1 MPTDIVIAGL
11 SVAGFDA
18 LKAMKV
24 ARVAPLGELF
34 TALVK
39 KPGYPRHQAAWYQQQ
54 MHDRVVKLPEDT
66 PVSLTIAYV
75 DYQEAST
82 AAFVEAFK
90 PFVLAR
96 PIRPITAE
104 FDAVPSPAEI
114 RTYQDYLAAEAKE
127 LRNRSSR
134 IGEFTHIR
142 NLSPFL
148 LPDRNFNSRHHRLMM
163 AALYSNLGTV
173 GDVGKFMRKAASNF
187 ERHHP
192 KVKAPTSLHSCY
204 SDKQL
209 FFCSPGGDRH
219 GYFRHD
225 AKGHQPTCVLA
236 ARSRFGGS
244 FAHDLHYDCQPVT
257 GLAATYPNCHN
268 QQTPSKATYVN
279 MCPNDYII

>member
-1 MPTDIVIAGL
+1 MWLRWVNFSP
-11 SVAGFDA
+11 
-18 LKAMKV
+18 
-24 ARVAPLGELF
+24 R
-34 TALVK
+34 LVK

-134 IGEFTHIR
+134 IGEFT
-142 NLSPFL
+142 P
-148 LPDRNFNSRHHRLMM
+148 
-163 AALYSNLGTV
+163 
-173 GDVGKFMRKAASNF
+173 
-187 ERHHP
+187 HP
-192 KVKAPTSLHSCY
+192 EPVAVP
-204 SDKQL
+204 
-209 FFCSPGGDRH
+209 P
-219 GYFRHD
+219 
-225 AKGHQPTCVLA
+225 
-236 ARSRFGGS
+236 ARSQFQ
-244 FAHDLHYDCQPVT
+244 F
-257 GLAATYPNCHN
+257 
-268 QQTPSKATYVN
+268 
-279 MCPNDYII
+279 